1 MAGYYSARGAEGTHD
16 PLLAKALVF
25 EKDGTRVALVALDL
39 ISTTRGLVEETR
51 KLIEKQ
57 TGIPG
62 KHVMIS
68 ATHSHTGP
76 VLSDTRRGPTPSAAA
91 PDRPRLHEGPARQDR
106 RRGQEGRRRPQ
117 AGEGG
122 FARRHRGRARVQPP
136 VPHGRRHG
144 RLEPR
149 EEEPE
154 DRPPAGPTDPS
165 VPVVLVET
173 ADGKQP
179 IAY

>member
-16 PLLAKALVF
+16 PLFAKALVF

-39 ISTTRGLVEETR
+39 ISTTRGLVEESR

-76 VLSDTRRGPTPSAAA
+76 VLSDRSPRADAFGGGSKIAA
-91 PDRPRLHEGPARQDR
+91 RLHRRSCPARSPR
-106 RRGQEGRRRPQ
+106 R
-117 AGEGG
+117 
-122 FARRHRGRARVQPP
+122 
-136 VPHGRRHG
+136 
-144 RLEPR
+144 
-149 EEEPE
+149 
-154 DRPPAGPTDPS
+154 
-165 VPVVLVET
+165 
-173 ADGKQP
+173 
-179 IAY
+179 